1 MAPAVAAA
9 LISAAAT
16 MAKAQSDKHA
26 AAGQNKGGNYQVD
39 IKAPESNTSSQP
51 QMQVEQYNA
60 PQKSSNNNSNG
71 AMIDAASGV
80 GKAIIEDKLN
90 NKNDISTLGW
100 QSSDERLK
108 NIFGDNEDAIKVFA
122 NLDAIKF
129 TYNDKAKEIPGSEE
143 KGVDDDMHY
152 GLKAQEL
159 AENPLTQSAVKKD
172 PLSDYLEV
180 DTKELTMANTAIISE
195 ICKRILIIEKVLGI
209 KVV

>member
-1 MAPAVAAA
+1 MDKNENEIEEYKYEGTEQEAP
-9 LISAAAT
+9 
-16 MAKAQSDKHA
+16 
-26 AAGQNKGGNYQVD
+26 
-39 IKAPESNTSSQP
+39 
-51 QMQVEQYNA
+51 
-60 PQKSSNNNSNG
+60 
-71 AMIDAASGV
+71 
-80 GKAIIEDKLN
+80 
-90 NKNDISTLGW
+90 STLLGNFKGMLG
-100 QSSDERLK
+100 SISKKPGNNAASDERLK

-129 TYNDKAKEIPGSEE
+129 TYNDKAKEIPDSED

-152 GLKAQEL
+152 GLKAQDL
-159 AENPLTQSAVKKD
+159 AKNPLTESAVKKD

>member
-1 MAPAVAAA
+1 MAPVVAAA

-16 MAKAQSDKHA
+16 AVKAKQDQKANASQG
-26 AAGQNKGGNYQVD
+26 AGNYAVDMKTPDSGSQNAPSVKVDSYQPSGNGGGGNNMSWVVD
-39 IKAPESNTSSQP
+39 T
-51 QMQVEQYNA
+51 
-60 PQKSSNNNSNG
+60 
-71 AMIDAASGV
+71 AANV
-80 GKAIIEDKLN
+80 ANKAINSKAEKEDKEE
-90 NKNDISTLGW
+90 KEEKVA
-100 QSSDERLK
+100 SDERLK

-143 KGVDDDMHY
+143 SGVDDDMHY
-152 GLKAQEL
+152 GLKAQDL
-159 AENPLTQSAVKKD
+159 ANNPLTESAVSKD
-172 PLSDYLEV
+172 PISDYLKV

>member
-1 MAPAVAAA
+1 MAPVIAAA

-16 MAKAQSDKHA
+16 MAKAKQDQKANASQGSGDYSVKVETPQS
-26 AAGQNKGGNYQVD
+26 GN
-39 IKAPESNTSSQP
+39 TTSQP
-51 QMQVEQYNA
+51 QMQIEEYKPA
-60 PQKSSNNNSNG
+60 GKSQQGNNNG
-71 AMIDAASGV
+71 AMIDAASDVV
-80 GKAIIEDKLN
+80 GKMVTSKME
-90 NKNDISTLGW
+90 
-100 QSSDERLK
+100 SSDERLK

-143 KGVDDDMHY
+143 KGVDDDIHY

-159 AENPLTQSAVKKD
+159 AKNPLTESAVKKD

-195 ICKRILIIEKVLGI
+195 ICKRILILEKVLGI